1 MQQILMHTTLRKIG
15 NSRGVLLTKEI
26 IDKLN
31 MVDGQEI
38 EVFLTDECSIVLKPT
53 KLRKKKRPALNLDLS
68 TWEAQFT
75 SAIGKGET
83 PETDVFEGMA
93 NKFDKSW

>member
-1 MQQILMHTTLRKIG
+1 MQHIIMRTTLRKIG

-31 MVDGQEI
+31 IVDGQEI
-38 EVFLTDECSIVLKPT
+38 EVSVNNESSIVLKPT
-53 KLRKKKRPALNLDLS
+53 PLKKKKRPLLNLDLS
-68 TWEAQFT
+68 TWESQFK
-75 SAIGKGET
+75 SAIENGDK
-83 PETDVFEGMA
+83 PEKDVFEGMK